1 MMAIIQKKNSDQ
13 HNYKVEIMG
22 EKGEISRRRRHHH
35 HTNNSIPLNEEKGNP
50 KAADGKTK

>member
-1 MMAIIQKKNSDQ
+1 
-13 HNYKVEIMG
+13 MG
-22 EKGEISRRRRHHH
+22 EKGEISHHHHH